1 MFEALAERWQGPHA
15 EHGSEVVAR
24 TRTIALGAAGMVVAG
39 GAGLATAGLGGGE
52 PTAAHSSLPPATAP
66 VERTTLVET
75 QDVDGTLGY
84 GGTRTIAGTGR
95 GTVTWL
101 AGPGSVVS
109 RGRSV
114 YRVDDTPVPLLYG
127 RLPLYRALAEGTEG
141 ADVLQLE
148 RNLSALGYTGFTVD
162 KTFGSA
168 TTAAVKRWQEDLGV
182 TETGTVRPGEAV
194 VAPGRIRVAARKAAV
209 GDKVGGP
216 VLTYTGTTRVVTV
229 DLDVE
234 HQRLARK
241 GAAVEV
247 ELPSGDTVKGRIG
260 SVGKVAE
267 AGGNDRPATVE
278 VEIAVAGSKELGSY
292 DKAPVVVHLTASR
305 HADVLAVPIGA
316 LLAQGDG
323 GYAVQVVEGGR
334 VRTVPVETGVFTE
347 GMVEVSGSGLSEGM
361 KVGVPS

>member
-1 MFEALAERWQGPHA
+1 M
-15 EHGSEVVAR
+15 
-24 TRTIALGAAGMVVAG
+24 
-39 GAGLATAGLGGGE
+39 
-52 PTAAHSSLPPATAP
+52 
-66 VERTTLVET
+66 
-75 QDVDGTLGY
+75 
-84 GGTRTIAGTGR
+84 
-95 GTVTWL
+95 
-101 AGPGSVVS
+101 
-109 RGRSV
+109 

-127 RLPLYRALAEGTEG
+127 RLPLYRTLAEGTEG

-234 HQRLARK
+234 YQRLARK

-247 ELPSGDTVKGRIG
+247 ELPSGDTVKGRIS

-267 AGGNDRPATVE
+267 AGGDDRPATVE

-292 DKAPVVVHLTASR
+292 DKAPVVVHLTASGTPTSSPCR
-305 HADVLAVPIGA
+305 SARCSPRATAATPSRSWRA
-316 LLAQGDG
+316 G
-323 GYAVQVVEGGR
+323 GSAR
-334 VRTVPVETGVFTE
+334 CRWRPAC
-347 GMVEVSGSGLSEGM
+347 SPRAWSRSRARAC
-361 KVGVPS
+361 PRA